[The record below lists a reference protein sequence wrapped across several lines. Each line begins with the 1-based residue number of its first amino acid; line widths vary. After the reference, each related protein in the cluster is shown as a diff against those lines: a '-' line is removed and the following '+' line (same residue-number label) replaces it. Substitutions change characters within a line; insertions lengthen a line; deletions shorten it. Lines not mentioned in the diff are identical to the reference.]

1 MQNTIALVDD
11 DINITKSLSILL
23 ENEGYKTLSYYNGDD
38 AFTGL
43 SQRNIDLAWVDL
55 KMPRLNG
62 IELLE
67 KLRPSNTTPVIFL
80 TSTAD
85 ELDEVL
91 CLHMG
96 ADDYITKPFSQRILI
111 ERIKVVL
118 RRYDISEEYETHY
131 KNKKVVRGSLSLDPV
146 KHICKWN
153 GDPVNLTVSE
163 FSILNAL
170 AKFPGHVKTREQLLD
185 IIYDD
190 NIYVEDRN
198 IDSHIKRI
206 RKKFLMVDRSFRNI
220 ETVYGLGYRYRSI

>member
-1 MQNTIALVDD
+1 
-11 DINITKSLSILL
+11 
-23 ENEGYKTLSYYNGDD
+23 
-38 AFTGL
+38 
-43 SQRNIDLAWVDL
+43 
-55 KMPRLNG
+55 
-62 IELLE
+62 
-67 KLRPSNTTPVIFL
+67 
-80 TSTAD
+80 
-85 ELDEVL
+85 
-91 CLHMG
+91 MG